1 MTESAIAAT
10 DMVEAVLDWK
20 AFLESYPPESTVGVG
35 NVVTTRGMYRE
46 ASTPPIQLHC
56 ESSDCS
62 GVHWFDHLEGDV
74 TLVVKEWRKGIL
86 VYRCRHCKRTTK
98 AFALYVFLE
107 EHLKT
112 AKAYK
117 LGEYPPFGPPTPSR
131 VISLVGRD
139 RELLLKGRRA
149 ENHGLGIGAFAYY
162 RRVVENEK
170 GRLIEEIGRVARRL
184 GAKPEVLAT
193 FEAATN
199 ETQFSKAIDVIKDAI
214 PESLLIDGHN
224 PLKLL
229 HTALS
234 KGLHDDMKDD
244 EACLEIAQSI
254 RLVLTELAERISTA
268 LKDQAELTDAL
279 NRILKNNSEK

>member
-74 TLVVKEWRKGIL
+74 TLVVKEWR
-86 VYRCRHCKRTTK
+86 
-98 AFALYVFLE
+98 
-107 EHLKT
+107 
-112 AKAYK
+112 
-117 LGEYPPFGPPTPSR
+117 
-131 VISLVGRD
+131 
-139 RELLLKGRRA
+139 
-149 ENHGLGIGAFAYY
+149 
-162 RRVVENEK
+162 K